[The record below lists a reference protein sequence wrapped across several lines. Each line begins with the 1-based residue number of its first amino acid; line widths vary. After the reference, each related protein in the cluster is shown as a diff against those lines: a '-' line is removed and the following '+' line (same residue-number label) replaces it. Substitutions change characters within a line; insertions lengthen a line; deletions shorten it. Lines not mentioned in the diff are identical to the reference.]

1 MLRQAFRPAGR
12 NPELA
17 RIHFGRVQG
26 NEGPPRGHGRVGR
39 REEEADFP
47 HHEEAKGLN
56 RRLTGPAA
64 GGTRR
69 MLRQASGRQ
78 AGTLNSPEF
87 TSGEFREMRGPRA
100 AMAAGGGEKKKRI
113 SITMKKPKGGAV

>member
-1 MLRQAFRPAGR
+1 MTGPPQAGR
-12 NPELA
+12 GA
-17 RIHFGRVQG
+17 CR
-26 NEGPPRGHGRVGR
+26 
-39 REEEADFP
+39 
-47 HHEEAKGLN
+47 AK
-56 RRLTGPAA
+56 R
-64 GGTRR
+64 
-69 MLRQASGRQ
+69 SGRQ